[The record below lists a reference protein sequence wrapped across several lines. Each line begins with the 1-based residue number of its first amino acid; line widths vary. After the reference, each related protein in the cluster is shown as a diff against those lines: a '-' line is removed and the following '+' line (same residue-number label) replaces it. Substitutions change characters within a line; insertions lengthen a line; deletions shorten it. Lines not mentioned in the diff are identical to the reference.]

1 MKNYFYESDDFDEF
15 EDFTPGE
22 MIFLKQLMAAES
34 MRTKPVESKIKLIDE
49 VMTMLPHAIE
59 GEDLSIDVSKGGG
72 AVYVSITG
80 KSLNIKNPY
89 MFSTIVRTSPCAEV
103 VCKTNGYIEFSL
115 GYYKVFELE
124 GKR

>member
-1 MKNYFYESDDFDEF
+1 MKNYFYESDDFDDF
-15 EDFTPGE
+15 EDFTPGQ
-22 MIFLKQLMAAES
+22 MVFLKQMMAAES

-89 MFSTIVRTSPCAEV
+89 MFSTIVQTSPCAEV

-124 GKR
+124 DK

>member
-22 MIFLKQLMAAES
+22 MVFFKQLMTAES
-34 MRTKPVESKIKLIDE
+34 MRTKPIESKIKLIDE
-49 VMTMLPHAIE
+49 VMTMLPQTIE

-72 AVYVSITG
+72 AAYVSITG

-89 MFSTIVRTSPCAEV
+89 MFSKIIQTSPCVEV
-103 VCKTNGYIEFSL
+103 VCKTNGYIDFSL
-115 GYYKVFELE
+115 GYYKVFEME
-124 GKR
+124 DR